1 MNTSPKTVLV
11 LGANGR
17 FGQAAVAAFSAAGWQ
32 VLAQSRQASQHPLAA
47 NVTAVLTPL
56 DQIDELAQ
64 QAQGVSIVIY
74 AVNTAYTQWHK
85 QALPTAR
92 LGMDLAQ
99 RLNATFMLPGN
110 VYNFG
115 EHMPALLQEDT
126 LENPTTRKGYIRC
139 AIEAELAQRAKQGLN
154 SVVLRAGDFFG
165 GGKGVWMDIA
175 IVKSLAQGKLVYP
188 GPMDVAHAWAYLPDF
203 AKAFVAIAESRRQ
216 PGLERLHFAGYTLTG
231 AQLLDTIET
240 VASKLGIR
248 PKNGF
253 KRGGMPWGI
262 IRAGGLVVPLWRE
275 VAEMAYLWS
284 VPHALDGRRLQQR
297 VGSLPMTP
305 VKTAICHTLIDLG
318 LAPASQAQKL
328 DASTLALK

>member
-1 MNTSPKTVLV
+1 MNTIKKTVLV

-17 FGQAAVAAFSAAGWQ
+17 FGQAAVAAFAAAGWK
-32 VLAQSRQASQHPLAA
+32 VLAQSRQTSKQALAA
-47 NVTAVLTPL
+47 NATALLTPL
-56 DQIDELAQ
+56 DQLNELAQ
-64 QAQGVSIVIY
+64 QAQGASVVIY

-99 RLNATFMLPGN
+99 RLDASFMLPGN

-115 EHMPALLQEDT
+115 AHMPALLQENT
-126 LENPTTRKGYIRC
+126 FENPTTRKGEIRY

-188 GPMDVAHAWAYLPDF
+188 GRMDVAHAWAYLPDF
-203 AKAFVAIAESRRQ
+203 ANAFVAIADSRRQ
-216 PGLERLHFAGYTLTG
+216 QGLERLHFAGYTLTG

-240 VASKLGIR
+240 AAAKLEIH

-253 KRGGMPWGI
+253 TRGGMPWGI

-275 VAEMAYLWS
+275 VAEMAYLWD
-284 VPHALDGRRLQQR
+284 VPHALDGRVLQKR

-305 VKTAICHTLIDLG
+305 VETAIRNTLIDLG
-318 LAPASQAQKL
+318 LAASSQVQQS
-328 DASTLALK
+328 ASPTLALK

>member
-1 MNTSPKTVLV
+1 MNTFKKTVLV

-17 FGQAAVAAFSAAGWQ
+17 FGQAAVAAFASAGWQ
-32 VLAQSRQASQHPLAA
+32 VLAQSRQASQQPLGA
-47 NVTAVLTPL
+47 NVTSVLTPL
-56 DQIDELAQ
+56 DQLNELAK
-64 QAQGVSIVIY
+64 QAQGASVVIY

-115 EHMPALLQEDT
+115 AHMPALLQENT
-126 LENPTTRKGYIRC
+126 FENPTTRKGEIRY

-175 IVKSLAQGKLVYP
+175 IVKSLTQGKLVYP
-188 GPMDVAHAWAYLPDF
+188 GQMDVAHAWAYLPDF

-216 PGLERLHFAGYTLTG
+216 KGLERLHFAGYTLTG
-231 AQLLDTIET
+231 TQLLDTIENA
-240 VASKLGIR
+240 ASTLGIR
-248 PKNGF
+248 PQNGF

-262 IRAGGLVVPLWRE
+262 IRAGGFVVPLWRE
-275 VAEMAYLWS
+275 VAEMAYLWD

-305 VKTAICHTLIDLG
+305 VETAIRHTLIDLG
-318 LAPASQAQKL
+318 LAPASQFQKL
-328 DASTLALK
+328 DTPTLVLK